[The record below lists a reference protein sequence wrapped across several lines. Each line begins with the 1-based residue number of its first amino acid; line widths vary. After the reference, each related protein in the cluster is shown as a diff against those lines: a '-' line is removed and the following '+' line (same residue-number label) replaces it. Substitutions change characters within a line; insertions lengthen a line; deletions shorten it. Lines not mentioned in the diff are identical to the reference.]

1 MRVIAHFEDGDKLQV
16 MKDRFTIAPQ
26 EMIQYRMLVGSILQE
41 LKQSAKPADQQQPQP
56 NQAAPKPASTSQ
68 ANEANAAKPTQVHNK
83 LPQRPN
89 SRGVQP
95 PAAPTSSQPP
105 FSFGAQSP
113 DGKPIW
119 AGPSN
124 VTQEKLQIPQQKRR
138 KTGPGPQTS
147 SPAGNSQNASPQ
159 TTKATSPELKKQ
171 EPKAVPKQ
179 PTFPC
184 TVTDCEMG
192 GPTFDSDAARKKH
205 IEDFH
210 VQPFENPLQFLEQCE
225 LEVQEH
231 LHQTRPDEGMPMS
244 NEGPMEQQGSSTGG
258 PTTQGAK
265 TTDNAVNGG
274 LKPSDNGLA
283 AQAALELP
291 PQQIADDFGF
301 GSGTINPQ
309 SLFAP
314 AFSLDPAYGGVI
326 SNPSIYR
333 STTPNE
339 DTPESSKDS
348 GTSEPNSDINEAAAL
363 DIDINFAE
371 YDDGMLVNLN
381 FGNDTDPSYETIT
394 DDMLVNMDSVKSFQP
409 LDMSLYEFEA

>member
-1 MRVIAHFEDGDKLQV
+1 MRVMAQFKDGEKLQF

-26 EMIQYRMLVGSILQE
+26 EMMQYRGLVGSILQE
-41 LKQSAKPADQQQPQP
+41 LKQSAKPADQQQPPQP
-56 NQAAPKPASTSQ
+56 NQAAPKPASTPQ
-68 ANEANAAKPTQVHNK
+68 ANETNAAKATQVHNK

-119 AGPSN
+119 AGPTQ

-171 EPKAVPKQ
+171 EPKAAPKQ

-184 TVTDCEMG
+184 TVSDCEMG

-210 VQPFENPLQFLEQCE
+210 VQPFENPRQFLEQCE
-225 LEVQEH
+225 LEVREH
-231 LHQTRPDEGMPMS
+231 LNQARPDESMAMS
-244 NEGPMEQQGSSTGG
+244 NAGPMERQGSVTGG

-265 TTDNAVNGG
+265 PTDNAVNGVP
-274 LKPSDNGLA
+274 KPSDNAPVG
-283 AQAALELP
+283 QAAMDMP
-291 PQQIADDFGF
+291 PQQIADDLGV

-314 AFSLDPAYGGVI
+314 AFSLDATYGGVI
-326 SNPSIYR
+326 ANPSIYR

-348 GTSEPNSDINEAAAL
+348 GASEPNSDINETMAL
-363 DIDINFAE
+363 DIDIDFAE
-371 YDDGMLVNLN
+371 YDGMLVDLN
-381 FGNDTDPSYETIT
+381 FGNETDPNYETIT